1 DEIDVVSGGH
11 RRNGLPQSPHIGVI
25 VVGCGRIDRVMESE
39 DLPPCLVTVLG
50 DDLIDELSM
59 LVGIEF
65 VRVDVDEQDA
75 CVDEPVFS
83 SCGERKC
90 TRLQSSNVLI

>member
-1 DEIDVVSGGH
+1 
-11 RRNGLPQSPHIGVI
+11 
-25 VVGCGRIDRVMESE
+25 MESE

-50 DDLIDELSM
+50 DDLIDEFRM

-75 CVDEPVFS
+75 RVDEPVVS
-83 SCGERKC
+83 S
-90 TRLQSSNVLI
+90 